1 MKLKTFSFIL
11 LLITLSP
18 VYSAPINDNLDSA
31 INISKLP
38 YTNTQ
43 DTSDSTTEP
52 AEGFPTCTFSEASV
66 WYQYSP
72 TIDEEIVFDTYGSDY
87 DTVLGIWT
95 GEQHPLTEIICNDN
109 GTESTMQSQ
118 LSTELSGGTK
128 YLIGINGFNKETGKL
143 TFNAKSLNALNND
156 NLANAITIK
165 NVPYAHTQ
173 QVNTASTD
181 ANEVLSEC
189 ATSAYNSVW
198 YQYKS
203 NTTQSLTLNTLDSD
217 YNTILSLWIGSK
229 HPLTE
234 LDCNDDVDDHHD
246 NSQINVTL
254 EANKTYYI
262 NVSSRTEL
270 DTSGVLVFNLDSKT
284 NLAKGS
290 IGMAINMLGS
300 EIETES
306 YFLNQ
311 IVTKQEELIG
321 NQLDIDASDAITITV
336 TTTVDDFDFGETAD
350 ILILALLHLETPVF
364 FMRGND
370 YLTWELW
377 NGDIPSIIA
386 AEENIKL
393 SSTLQS
399 TIYEG
404 SLAGLPIIPYT
415 VYIGYRLEAGKIVF
429 NGNEPVLFKI
439 INK

>member
-18 VYSAPINDNLDSA
+18 VHSVPINDNLDSA
-31 INISKLP
+31 IDISKLP

-43 DTSDSTTEP
+43 DTSDSTTESF
-52 AEGFPTCTFSEASV
+52 EGFPTCTFSEASV

-95 GEQHPLTEIICNDN
+95 GGQYPLTELICNDN

-118 LSTELSGGTK
+118 LSTELIGGTK
-128 YLIGINGFNKETGKL
+128 YLININGFNKETGKL
-143 TFNAKSLNALNND
+143 TFNAKSLNVLNND
-156 NLANAITIK
+156 NLANAIEVKTI
-165 NVPYAHTQ
+165 PYTHTQ
-173 QVNTASTD
+173 QADTANTD
-181 ANEVLSEC
+181 ANEVLSAC

-198 YQYKS
+198 YQYKP
-203 NTTQSLTLNTLDSD
+203 NTTQSLVLNTLDSD
-217 YNTILSLWIGSK
+217 YNTVLSLWTGTE

-234 LDCNDDVDDHHD
+234 LDCNDDIDDHHD
-246 NSQINVTL
+246 YSQINVTL
-254 EANKTYYI
+254 DADKIYYI

-270 DTSGVLVFNLDSKT
+270 NTASVLVFNLESKT
-284 NLAKGS
+284 GSEKGS
-290 IGMAINMLGS
+290 IGMAIDLTGN

-306 YFLNQ
+306 YFFNQ
-311 IVTKQEELIG
+311 IITKQEELTG
-321 NQLDIDASDAITITV
+321 NQLKIDSTDTVTISV
-336 TTTVDDFDFGETAD
+336 TTTVDNFDVGETAD
-350 ILILALLHLETPVF
+350 ILMLALLHLETPVF

-386 AEENIKL
+386 AEEKIKL

-404 SLAGLPIIPYT
+404 SLAGLPVIPYT

-429 NGNEPVLFKI
+429 NGNEPVSLEI

>member
-11 LLITLSP
+11 LLITLLP

-31 INISKLP
+31 INILKLP

-43 DTSDSTTEP
+43 DTFDATTESL
-52 AEGFPTCTFSEASV
+52 EGFPTCTFSEASV

-72 TIDEEIVFDTYGSDY
+72 TINEEIVFDTYGSNY

-95 GEQHPLTEIICNDN
+95 GEQYPLTELICNDN

-118 LSTELSGGTK
+118 LSAELTGGTK

-143 TFNAKSLNALNND
+143 TFNAKSLNILNND
-156 NLANAITIK
+156 NLANAIEIK
-165 NVPYAHTQ
+165 NIPYTHTQ

-181 ANEVLSEC
+181 ANEVLSAC

-203 NTTQSLTLNTLDSD
+203 NTTQSLQLNTLASD
-217 YNTILSLWIGSK
+217 YNTVLSLWSGTK

-234 LDCNDDVDDHHD
+234 LACNDDIDDHHD
-246 NSQINVTL
+246 YSQINVTL
-254 EANKTYYI
+254 DANKIYYI

-270 DTSGVLVFNLDSKT
+270 NTKGILVFNLDSKT

-290 IGMAINMLGS
+290 IGMAIDSTGS
-300 EIETES
+300 KIETES
-306 YFLNQ
+306 YFFNQ
-311 IVTKQEELIG
+311 IVTKQEG
-321 NQLDIDASDAITITV
+321 VTSNQLDIDSTVTISV
-336 TTTVDDFDFGETAD
+336 TTTIDDFDVGETAD
-350 ILILALLHLETPVF
+350 ILILALLHLENPVF

-393 SSTLQS
+393 SNTLQS

-404 SLAGLPIIPYT
+404 SLAGLPVIPYT

-429 NGNEPVLFKI
+429 NGNEPISFKI
-439 INK
+439 NDN

>member
-1 MKLKTFSFIL
+1 MKLKIFGWITL
-11 LLITLSP
+11 LTILSP

-165 NVPYAHTQ
+165 NVPYTHTQ

-198 YQYKS
+198 YQYKP

-234 LDCNDDVDDHHD
+234 LACNDDVDDHHD

-270 DTSGVLVFNLDSKT
+270 DTSGVLVFGINSST
-284 NLAKGS
+284 GSEKGS
-290 IGMAINMLGS
+290 IGMAIDMVGS

-311 IVTKQEELIG
+311 IITTQDELIG
-321 NQLDIDASDAITITV
+321 NQLEIDAFDAITIAV
-336 TTTVDDFDFGETAD
+336 TTTVDDFDAGETAD

-370 YLTWELW
+370 YSTWELW

-393 SSTLQS
+393 SSMLQN

-415 VYIGYRLEAGKIVF
+415 IYIGYRLEAGKIVF
-429 NGNEPVLFKI
+429 NGNEPVLFEI